1 MVDFRP
7 FRDRLEKDITDK
19 IPEGPLGALGEGN
32 LLGFAGFVVVESGEV
47 ITIPVPGLDR
57 PGYKVVSHGL
67 VETSSD
73 GDEQVHEIVLHA
85 YSEDVA
91 EFVTQYNSAP
101 SNFDFIRADTEVL
114 KTEVID
120 PDGFYTTYEIKVL
133 VDRSEVRDSII
144 R

>member
-7 FRDRLEKDITDK
+7 FRDALEEDITNK
-19 IPEGPLGALGEGN
+19 IPDGPLGGVGEGN
-32 LLGFAGFVVVESGEV
+32 LLGFAGFLAVESGEIV
-47 ITIPVPGLDR
+47 TIPVPGLDR

-67 VETSSD
+67 TDTSPD
-73 GDEQVHEIVLHA
+73 GDKQVHEIVLHA

-114 KTEVID
+114 ETEVID
-120 PDGFYTTYEIKVL
+120 PDGFYTTYNIKVL
-133 VDRSEVRDSII
+133 VDRSEVRDSLF
-144 R
+144 